1 MNSRDQ
7 DNKMAAGEA
16 VAGAV
21 GVGEL
26 EKLLTN
32 LRDVDRKITI
42 GINNETGFKWEAL
55 SVYFDSG
62 TSDVILPEYVLSG
75 QAALYGA
82 RKTAGP
88 VATGAVGVLSYYI
101 ADLDKTLAIMFSVP
115 FDYNLYDN
123 LWNIKLFSG
132 KKRADYDMH
141 KNLYHGTDRFKGDDS
156 WYERNLNSSCKIRGA
171 MSSSGKATLNVSVR
185 KL

>member
-1 MNSRDQ
+1 
-7 DNKMAAGEA
+7 MAAGEA

-75 QAALYGA
+75 KAEFSIYRG
-82 RKTAGP
+82 
-88 VATGAVGVLSYYI
+88 VGI
-101 ADLDKTLAIMFSVP
+101 
-115 FDYNLYDN
+115 
-123 LWNIKLFSG
+123 
-132 KKRADYDMH
+132 
-141 KNLYHGTDRFKGDDS
+141 
-156 WYERNLNSSCKIRGA
+156 
-171 MSSSGKATLNVSVR
+171 
-185 KL
+185 